1 MLFYTQGK
9 SICFLTCLH
18 PRLTVFPLGR
28 FEWNTEFVLGTG
40 SCHIYHAQGSL
51 GWWVGLFSCG
61 LIFLDTVSGCWS
73 SIHPWCPDK
82 WYPVSTHAAGGRTKH
97 VHLLPFKLIILLFS
111 PCSSSKGFFVE
122 NKAWKQKEMA
132 LNVWTLMLCARTVS
146 TWGCPALGEEAFS
159 TSWEREGLI
168 GLDHMCTSLALLK
181 TT

>member
-18 PRLTVFPLGR
+18 PGLTVSPLGR

-51 GWWVGLFSCG
+51 GWWVELFPCG
-61 LIFLDTVSGCWS
+61 LIFLRHWVRMLI
-73 SIHPWCPDK
+73 IHP
-82 WYPVSTHAAGGRTKH
+82 PVMPWRVVPSVHTHTGGLTKH

-111 PCSSSKGFFVE
+111 LCTSSEGFCVE

-132 LNVWTLMLCARTVS
+132 LNVWSLWCCVQELWAPGVAQRSVRKPS
-146 TWGCPALGEEAFS
+146 APAGK
-159 TSWEREGLI
+159 ERV
-168 GLDHMCTSLALLK
+168 
-181 TT
+181 